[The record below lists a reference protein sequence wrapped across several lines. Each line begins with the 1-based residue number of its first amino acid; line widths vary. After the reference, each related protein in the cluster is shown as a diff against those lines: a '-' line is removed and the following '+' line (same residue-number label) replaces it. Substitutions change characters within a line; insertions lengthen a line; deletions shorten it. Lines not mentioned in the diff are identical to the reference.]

1 LVAEKKKELE
11 AKLRKRMESLREHQD
26 LSENKIELRLLEH
39 DLEAKTLKRDEPF
52 YRELKELLSTED
64 RLKYVKE
71 NVDKI

>member
-1 LVAEKKKELE
+1 
-11 AKLRKRMESLREHQD
+11 MESLREHQD

-39 DLEAKTLKRDEPF
+39 DLDSKTLKIDEPF
-52 YRELKELLSTED
+52 YRELKVLLSTED